1 MMGKQEYTVD
11 EFREKILFD
20 IEIETSD
27 SVILMC
33 AILIASIGLNMNSL
47 PVIFGAMLISPLMSP
62 LLGVGYGLSVFDF
75 AVVKKAAKLLL
86 LEVVVS
92 LAVATIYFSLSP
104 ITYASSEIIARTS
117 PTIWDVIIAFA
128 GGLAGIIGARK
139 KGSNNIV
146 PGVAIATAL
155 MPPAC
160 TVGYSI
166 ATKNL
171 TYFMGASYL
180 FIINCAFIVI
190 ATFLGIR
197 FMRFPVVARL
207 TNKDARKMNG
217 YLILISLLI
226 VIPSI
231 FSASTLVRE
240 SIRKSAI
247 NQLVNEKF
255 SEYVILNQTYDKEKR
270 KLILTVSGER
280 LPRSSIQA
288 LQKELP
294 DYGLDNVT
302 LEVDQVPNLSELD
315 GNQMSKYLDQYFKNR
330 IEQETDKNVES
341 KKEQGTT
348 DSQGW
353 E

>member
-1 MMGKQEYTVD
+1 MGKQEYTVD

-171 TYFMGASYL
+171 TYCMGASYL
-180 FIINCAFIVI
+180 LIINCAFIVI

>member
-1 MMGKQEYTVD
+1 MGKQEYTVD
-11 EFREKILFD
+11 EFREKILSD
-20 IEIETSD
+20 IEIKTSD

-33 AILIASIGLNMNSL
+33 AILIASIGLNMNSI
-47 PVIFGAMLISPLMSP
+47 PVIIGAMLISPLMSP

-86 LEVVVS
+86 LEVGVS
-92 LAVATIYFSLSP
+92 LAVATIYFTLSP

-160 TVGYSI
+160 TIGYSI

-171 TYFMGASYL
+171 TYFIGASYL

-190 ATFLGIR
+190 ATFIGIR

-207 TNKDARKMNG
+207 TNKDARRMNI

-280 LPRSSIQA
+280 LPRSSIQE

-294 DYGLDNVT
+294 EYGLDNVT
-302 LEVDQVPNLSELD
+302 LEVDQMPNFSELD
-315 GNQMSKYLDQYFKNR
+315 GNQMAKYLDQYFKNR

-341 KKEQGTT
+341 KKEQETT
-348 DSQGW
+348 NSQGW

>member
-1 MMGKQEYTVD
+1 MGKQEYTVD

-33 AILIASIGLNMNSL
+33 AILIASLGLNLNSL

-353 E
+353 D

>member
-1 MMGKQEYTVD
+1 MEEQEYTV
-11 EFREKILFD
+11 EKFREKILSD
-20 IEIETSD
+20 IEIKTSD

-33 AILIASIGLNMNSL
+33 AILIASIGLNMNSI
-47 PVIFGAMLISPLMSP
+47 PVIIGAMLISPIMSP

-75 AVVKKAAKLLL
+75 SVVKKAAKLLL
-86 LEVVVS
+86 VEVAVS
-92 LAVATIYFSLSP
+92 LTVATIYFSISP

-160 TVGYSI
+160 TIGYSI
-166 ATKNL
+166 ATRNMA
-171 TYFMGASYL
+171 YFIGSSYL
-180 FIINCAFIVI
+180 FIINCGFIVI
-190 ATFLGIR
+190 ATFIGIR
-197 FMRFPVVARL
+197 FMRFPVMARL
-207 TNKDARKMNG
+207 TNKDMRKINT
-217 YLILISLLI
+217 YLILVSLLI

-247 NQLVNEKF
+247 NQLLNEKF
-255 SEYVILNQTYDKEKR
+255 SDYVVLNQDYDKEKS
-270 KLILTVSGER
+270 KLIVTVSGDR
-280 LPRSSIQA
+280 IPKARIQE

-294 DYGLDNVT
+294 DYGLANVS
-302 LEVDQVPNLSELD
+302 LEIDQVPNLSELD
-315 GNQMSKYLDQYFKNR
+315 SNQMSKYLDQYIKSR
-330 IEQETDKNVES
+330 LDKEKDKNVEA
-341 KKEQGTT
+341 KKEQETT
-348 DSQGW
+348 DSGDWQ
-353 E
+353 

>member
-1 MMGKQEYTVD
+1 MGKQEYTVD

-75 AVVKKAAKLLL
+75 AVVKKATKLLL